1 MYFFLVILYGGWIQ
15 MSEKRITASERHAV
29 FSIHYHENKNFI
41 SPEISFLNLIIH
53 I

>member
-1 MYFFLVILYGGWIQ
+1 MRR
-15 MSEKRITASERHAV
+15 MNPNEREKNNSVGATSAV

>member
-1 MYFFLVILYGGWIQ
+1 MNPNER
-15 MSEKRITASERHAV
+15 EKNNTVRERHAV
-29 FSIHYHENKNFI
+29 FSIHYLENKNFI

>member
-1 MYFFLVILYGGWIQ
+1 MNPNEA
-15 MSEKRITASERHAV
+15 SEKRITVARDTGRHV
-29 FSIHYHENKNFI
+29 FSIHYLENKNFI